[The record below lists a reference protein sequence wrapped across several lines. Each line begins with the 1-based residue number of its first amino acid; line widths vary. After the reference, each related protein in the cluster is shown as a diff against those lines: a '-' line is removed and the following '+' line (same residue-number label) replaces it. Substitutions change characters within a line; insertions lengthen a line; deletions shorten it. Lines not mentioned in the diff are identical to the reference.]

1 MDAEMPAAVRAL
13 IEDPTFQ
20 EDADAAF
27 RATVAVAEAWRAAVG
42 PGGPGRSTPGR
53 C

>member
-1 MDAEMPAAVRAL
+1 MDEEMPAAVRAL

-20 EDADAAF
+20 QDADAAF
-27 RATVAVAEAWRAAVG
+27 RATVAVAQAWRAAVG
-42 PGGPGRSTPGR
+42 ASGPGRSSSGR